1 MLSGEM
7 QSKTVQIQ
15 CVIWRSGNFARFSW
29 LENEVVKRIMCI
41 GQCRGVW
48 TFLHRLPIL
57 SAWPLK
63 PSSFT
68 WSTMSSIQ
76 REISKTSS
84 FLLSPWLSSPNP
96 LVPAMNWYV
105 TTHTTI
111 SGRLSLLHSPPGMS
125 WERVELLWLSASI
138 SAGASPTL
146 P

>member
-7 QSKTVQIQ
+7 QSKTVWIQ
-15 CVIWRSGNFARFSW
+15 CVIWRSGNFTRFSW
-29 LENEVVKRIMCI
+29 LENEVAKRIWCV
-41 GQCRGVW
+41 GQCRAVR

-57 SAWPLK
+57 SAWPFK
-63 PSSFT
+63 PSSCT
-68 WSTMSSIQ
+68 WSTTSSIQ
-76 REISKTSS
+76 REIYKASF

-105 TTHTTI
+105 TTHTAI

-125 WERVELLWLSASI
+125 WEGAELWWLSASV
-138 SAGASPTL
+138 SAGASPTV